1 MKRLF
6 TILALAASL
15 ALLVQAAPSSKTPTP
30 SEALAA
36 AAEATINWLTMEEA
50 LAAQKMNPKKIMI
63 DVYTQWCG
71 PCKMLDKNTFHHTEV
86 VKYVNANYYAVK
98 FDAESPDPVTYK
110 DKTYTNPDYDPARK
124 GRNGVHQLTRAF
136 GVSAYPTIVF
146 LDETQNIIAPIRGY
160 QGPPQIE
167 LYLKFF
173 NEDKHKT
180 INTQPAWEQYR
191 DSFVPSWS

>member
-1 MKRLF
+1 MKRLI
-6 TILALAASL
+6 ILFALAAPL
-15 ALLVQAAPSSKTPTP
+15 FLLIQAAPSSGDTSNET
-30 SEALAA
+30 ELV
-36 AAEATINWLTMEEA
+36 AEEGPIHWMTMEEA

-71 PCKMLDKNTFHHTEV
+71 PCKMLDKNTFHHAEV